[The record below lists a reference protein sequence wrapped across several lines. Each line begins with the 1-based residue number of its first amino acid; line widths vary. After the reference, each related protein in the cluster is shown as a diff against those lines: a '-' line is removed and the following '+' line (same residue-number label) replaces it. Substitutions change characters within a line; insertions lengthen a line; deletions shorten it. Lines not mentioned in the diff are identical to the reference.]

1 MYANAK
7 LSGIKE
13 IRIHWAIPVPVSLLT
28 ILLQFPGD
36 SGKPIVRLEE
46 VTHGSAQSARHAGMG
61 IQEPGAYVKQSDGAH
76 L

>member
-1 MYANAK
+1 M
-7 LSGIKE
+7 
-13 IRIHWAIPVPVSLLT
+13 PVSLLT

-61 IQEPGAYVKQSDGAH
+61 IQEPGAYVKQSGGAH